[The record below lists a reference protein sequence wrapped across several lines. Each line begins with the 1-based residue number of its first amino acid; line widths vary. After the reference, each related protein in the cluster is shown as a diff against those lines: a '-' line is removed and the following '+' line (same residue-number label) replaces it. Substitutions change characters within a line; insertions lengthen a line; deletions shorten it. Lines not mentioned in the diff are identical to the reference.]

1 MNQETENKKKLKA
14 FFDKEYGALKSYVGN
29 KIKQSIHQ
37 DAEDIIQEVA
47 LKLFSGVNGNS
58 PINNVAS
65 FVYRSLKNKIIDNL
79 RRKKYEAS
87 ASDIDEIKLIEFT
100 EVLYGTPDNTYS
112 EVMKKELEL
121 RIMNL
126 KPVYKEII
134 IAIDFE
140 GYTYNELSEEL
151 KVPVGTLMSRRHR
164 ALGILLRKIENKK

>member
-14 FFDKEYGALKSYVGN
+14 FFDKEYGALKSYVGT

-79 RRKKYEAS
+79 RRKKYE

>member
-14 FFDKEYGALKSYVGN
+14 FFDKEYGALKSYVGT

-47 LKLFSGVNGNS
+47 LKLFSGVNGHS
-58 PINNVAS
+58 PINNVAG

-79 RRKKYEAS
+79 RKKKHE
-87 ASDIDEIKLIEFT
+87 ASDIDEIKLNELA
-100 EVLYGTPDNTYS
+100 EVLYGTPDNAYS
-112 EVMKKELEL
+112 EAMKKELEL
-121 RIMNL
+121 KIMNL

-151 KVPVGTLMSRRHR
+151 EIPIGTLMSRRHR
-164 ALGILLRKIENKK
+164 ALGILLRKIENKNKK